1 MSLEE
6 IYPLWAPPQAVWS
19 RWAKPVLFAE
29 TGLPPLAPGLIE
41 IPEPGIHADQQ
52 TAVIVDLPGA
62 ESVAAGLA
70 LARAG
75 FRPVPLYNTS
85 SHPFALVD
93 TKPIVEALV
102 AGAPEL
108 AGITL
113 FQEATPAF
121 LLDAQR
127 LAPGK
132 AAVPGRFDNRWVVF
146 PQDFPSANFLLSRG
160 VRRVVLLWR
169 EEGLL
174 PEDLSHV
181 LLRWQ
186 KAGIEL
192 WSCRPGGDLQP
203 LTVARP
209 SKFRH
214 LWYVA
219 LLLLG
224 LRRNSAGGFGS
235 IVPTPSSGSG

>member
-1 MSLEE
+1 MSLAET
-6 IYPLWAPPQAVWS
+6 YPVWAPPDTVWS

-29 TGLPPLAPGLIE
+29 AGLAPLAPAAVE
-41 IPEPGIHADQQ
+41 TVAPPEFRADQQ

-85 SHPFALVD
+85 FHPAALVD
-93 TKPIVEALV
+93 TLPILQSLA
-102 AGAPEL
+102 AGAREL
-108 AGITL
+108 ASITL
-113 FQEATPAF
+113 FREATPAF
-121 LLDAQR
+121 LLDANR

-132 AAVPGRFDNRWVVF
+132 AATPGRFDNRWVVF
-146 PQDFPSANFLLSRG
+146 PQDFPSSNFLLSRG
-160 VRRVVLLWR
+160 IRQVILVWN
-169 EEGLL
+169 ESGLL
-174 PEDLSHV
+174 AEDLSHV

-186 KAGIEL
+186 KAGLEIG
-192 WSCRPGGDLQP
+192 SARPGLAPQP
-203 LTVARP
+203 LTIKRP
-209 SKFRH
+209 SGFRH

-224 LRRNSAGGFGS
+224 LRRNSVGGFGS
-235 IVPTPSSGSG
+235 IVPTPSSG

>member
-6 IYPLWAPPQAVWS
+6 IYPTWAPPDVVWS

-29 TGLPPLAPGLIE
+29 AGQPALAPGVIE
-41 IPEPGIHADQQ
+41 IPALDVQADQQ

-70 LARAG
+70 LARDG

-93 TKPIVEALV
+93 TRPIVEGLI
-102 AGAPEL
+102 AGAQEL

-113 FQEATPAF
+113 FPEATPAF
-121 LLDAQR
+121 LLDAKR
-127 LAPGK
+127 LAPGQ
-132 AAVPGRFDNRWVVF
+132 AALPGRFDNRWVVF
-146 PQDFPSANFLLSRG
+146 PQDFPSSNFLWSHG
-160 VRRVVLLWR
+160 VRRVILLWN
-169 EEGLL
+169 ETGPL

-186 KAGIEL
+186 KAGIEIY
-192 WSCRPGGDLQP
+192 SARPGAAPQP
-203 LTVARP
+203 LTVSRP
-209 SKFRH
+209 SGFRH

-219 LLLLG
+219 LLLFG

-235 IVPTPSSGSG
+235 IVPTPSSG

>member
-1 MSLEE
+1 MSLAE
-6 IYPLWAPPQAVWS
+6 IYPVWAPPEAVWS

-29 TGLPPLAPGLIE
+29 ASLPPPAPPLE
-41 IPEPGIHADQQ
+41 IAPPDLHADQQ
-52 TAVIVDLPGA
+52 TMVIVDLPGA

-85 SHPFALVD
+85 FHPAALVD
-93 TKPIVEALV
+93 VSPIL
-102 AGAPEL
+102 AGLAGGAREL
-108 AGITL
+108 ASITL

-121 LLDAQR
+121 LLDANR

-132 AAVPGRFDNRWVVF
+132 AALPGKFDNRWVVF
-146 PQDFPSANFLLSRG
+146 PQDFPSSNFLLSRG
-160 VRRVVLLWR
+160 VRRVVVLWN
-169 EEGLL
+169 ETGTL

-186 KAGIEL
+186 KAGLEIG
-192 WSCRPGGDLQP
+192 SARPGSVPQA
-203 LTVARP
+203 LTVTRP
-209 SKFRH
+209 SGFRH

-235 IVPTPSSGSG
+235 IVPTPSSSG

>member
-1 MSLEE
+1 MSLED
-6 IYPLWAPPQAVWS
+6 IYPTWAPPDVVWS

-29 TGLPPLAPGLIE
+29 AALPVLTPGV
-41 IPEPGIHADQQ
+41 PASPPPGFDADQQ

-70 LARAG
+70 LAHAG

-93 TKPIVEALV
+93 TKLIVEGL
-102 AGAPEL
+102 AGGAQEL
-108 AGITL
+108 ASITL
-113 FQEATPAF
+113 FPEATPAF
-121 LLDAQR
+121 LLDANR

-146 PQDFPSANFLLSRG
+146 PQDFPSSNFLISRRI
-160 VRRVVLLWR
+160 RRVILLWN
-169 EEGLL
+169 ETGPL
-174 PEDLSHV
+174 PEDLAHV

-186 KAGIEL
+186 KAGLEIL
-192 WSCRPGGDLQP
+192 SARPGGSPQP
-203 LTVARP
+203 LIVSQP
-209 SKFRH
+209 SRFRH

-219 LLLLG
+219 LLLVG

-235 IVPTPSSGSG
+235 IVPTPSSG